1 MSKKIDHSSRAH
13 AVLSASSSARWL
25 KCPPSAVAAT
35 MYPNTA
41 TEYTREGTLA
51 HQVAEAVADWDD
63 LAIDIAATYGTLES
77 YMDFKI
83 REEDREE
90 VTQEMIECAKA
101 YADYIDELITDEN
114 AVVLLEQRL
123 DLTPWVPEGFGTG
136 DCIIIQGNRLD
147 VVDYK
152 YGKGVAVSAVDNSQ
166 MRLYALGALNEFGE
180 IYEIHEVGMH
190 IFQPRINNISVDV
203 LKIDDLI
210 FWGEGVKPIAKL
222 AAEGKGDACSG
233 EHCRFCP
240 HAGSCPTLAGDC
252 MKVVNITGGKAAVPT
267 LAPWMIADILK
278 QESVISAWLKAVKDR
293 ALTQLLNGE
302 EIPGFK
308 VVEGRGSRDWLEESQ
323 VIDRLAVDGGYSKE
337 QIMTQPELLSPAA
350 LEKSIGKKKV
360 AELVGTLI
368 VSKPGNPTIAPES
381 DKRKPFDRL
390 AEAKKDFE

>member
-1 MSKKIDHSSRAH
+1 MSEKIDHSSRAH

-41 TEYTREGTLA
+41 TEFTKEGTLA
-51 HQVAEAVADWDD
+51 HEVAEWVASGDSKKKNLHKGQDD
-63 LAIDIAATYGTLES
+63 G
-77 YMDFKI
+77 
-83 REEDREE
+83 
-90 VTQEMIECAKA
+90 VTAEMLECAKA
-101 YADYIDELITDEN
+101 YRDYIQELITDDN

-222 AAEGKGDACSG
+222 AAQGKGDACSG

-293 ALTQLLNGE
+293 ALTQMLNGE

-308 VVEGRGSRDWLEESQ
+308 VVEGRASRDWTAEDD
-323 VIDRLAVDGGYSKE
+323 VVDALSVGGYSPE
-337 QIMTQPELLSPAA
+337 QYLKTEVLSPAA

-360 AELVGTLI
+360 AEIVGALI

-390 AEAKKDFE
+390 AEARKDFE